1 MEQADDQA
9 REIAELRDRL
19 SRLSQA
25 SLRINE
31 SLDFDTVLQGVL
43 DSACSL
49 TGARYGVITLLGESG
64 RIQDFLY
71 SGLTPEE
78 SRRFAEFPNGML
90 FFEYLS
96 SISEPLRLRDFHSY
110 VRELGLPEFHPPM
123 AVSSPL
129 PFLAAPIRHLGESV
143 GAFYVGEKELEFTPE
158 DEETLVMFA
167 SQAALVI
174 ANARRHREEQR
185 TRADL
190 ETLVN
195 TTPVGVMVFDAG
207 TGEVRS
213 INREARR
220 IVSDLCA
227 PDGTAEQL
235 LEVLTFRRADGREVS
250 LVEFPLTQGLRTGET
265 VRAEEIV
272 LQSPGGRS
280 VTTLVNATPIFLEEG
295 EVESV
300 VVTIQDMTPM
310 EELERLR
317 AEFLGMVSHELRTP
331 LASIKGSAATLTEAA
346 SDLDPAEMLQFFRI
360 IGEQADHMRDLIGDL
375 LDVARIETGELSV
388 APVPAD
394 VASLVDEARSR
405 FQSGGGRN
413 NLRID
418 LSPELPLVMAD
429 GRRVVQVLSNLL
441 SNAARHSHEA
451 SAIGVSAVR
460 EGYHVAVSVTDEGRG
475 IAAERL
481 PHLFRKFSRIDGE
494 DRRRDIAG
502 SGLGLAICKGIV
514 EAHGGRI
521 RAESDGLGLGARFT
535 FTIPVAGD
543 AVAGVPRLSARSGRA
558 EKERTRILTV
568 DDDPQTLRHVRDAL
582 TNAGY
587 TPVVTGDP
595 EEALSLV
602 EANDPHLVLLDLMLP
617 GTDGIELMRGILDMA
632 DVPVIFLS
640 AYGQEE
646 TIARAFEN
654 GADDY
659 VVKPFSPTELVA
671 RIKAAL
677 RKREAPEWAEPSE
690 PYVFGDLTVDYAERR
705 VTLAG
710 RPVQLTAIEYGLLF
724 ELSANAGRVMTYD
737 RLLRRVWGLRRSG
750 DSRRVRTAAKQ
761 LRRKLGDDANNPTYI
776 LNEPR
781 VGYRMEKGEEQEG
794 DDTRPVLP
802 SRRSSG
808 DNTGCTGLADD
819 DGNGRASNPGGPE
832 ARGA

>member
-1 MEQADDQA
+1 MKQADDQA

-31 SLDFDTVLQGVL
+31 TIDFDTVLQGVL

-49 TGARYGVITLLGESG
+49 TGARYGVITLLDEPGQV
-64 RIQDFLY
+64 QDFVT
-71 SGLTPEE
+71 SGLTAEE
-78 SRRFAEFPNGML
+78 HRRFTDLPEGMM
-90 FFEYLS
+90 FFQYLS
-96 SISEPLRLRDFHSY
+96 NIREPLRLRDFHSY
-110 VRELGLPEFHPPM
+110 VQSLGLPEFQPPM

-143 GAFYVGEKELEFTPE
+143 GAIYVGEKDVEFTPE

-185 TRADL
+185 ARAGL

-195 TTPVGVMVFDAG
+195 TAPVGVLVFDAK
-207 TGEVRS
+207 TGGVTS
-213 INREARR
+213 VNREARR
-220 IVSDLCA
+220 IVSGLHM
-227 PDGTAEQL
+227 PGGSAEQL
-235 LEVLTFRRADGREVS
+235 LDILTFRRADGREVS
-250 LVEFPLTQGLRTGET
+250 LEEFPLAQALSTGET

-272 LQSPGGRS
+272 LQAPGGGS
-280 VTTLVNATPIFLEEG
+280 VTTLVNATPIRSEQG
-295 EVESV
+295 EVVSV
-300 VVTIQDMTPM
+300 VVTLQDMTPL
-310 EELERLR
+310 EDLERLR

-331 LASIKGSAATLTEAA
+331 LAAIKGSAATLTEAA

-360 IGEQADHMRDLIGDL
+360 IGEQADHMQGLIGDL
-375 LDVARIETGELSV
+375 LDVARIETGGLSV
-388 APVPAD
+388 APAPAD
-394 VASLVDEARSR
+394 LATLVDEARSR
-405 FQSGGGRN
+405 FQSGGGRS

-418 LSPELPLVMAD
+418 LSPQLPLVMAD
-429 GRRVVQVLSNLL
+429 GRRIVQVLNNLL
-441 SNAARHSHEA
+441 SNAAWNSHEA

-460 EGYHVAVSVTDEGRG
+460 EGYHVAVSVADEGRG

-481 PHLFRKFSRIDGE
+481 PHLFRKFSRLEGE
-494 DRRRDIAG
+494 DRRRETGG
-502 SGLGLAICKGIV
+502 SGLGLAICRGIV

-521 RAESDGLGLGARFT
+521 RAESDGLGLGSRFT
-535 FTIPVAGD
+535 FTVPVAQD
-543 AVAGVPRLSARSGRA
+543 AGIGAANLAVRSRRS
-558 EKERTRILTV
+558 ERERERVLCV
-568 DDDPQTLRHVRDAL
+568 DDDPQTLRYVRDAL

-587 TPVVTGDP
+587 APTVTGDP

-602 EANDPHLVLLDLMLP
+602 KANDPYLVLLDLMLP
-617 GTDGIELMRGILDMA
+617 GTDGIELMGDIRQIA

-659 VVKPFSPTELVA
+659 VVKPFSPMELVA
-671 RIKAAL
+671 RIRAAL
-677 RKREAPEWAEPSE
+677 HRREAPEWAEPSE
-690 PYVFGDLTVDYAERR
+690 PFVLGELTIDYAGRR
-705 VTLAG
+705 VSVAG
-710 RPVQLTAIEYGLLF
+710 RPAALTAIEYGLLF

-737 RLLRRVWGLRRSG
+737 RLLQRVWGLRRSG

-776 LNEPR
+776 LNEPS
-781 VGYRMEKGEEQEG
+781 VGYRMPKGEELGQEEG
-794 DDTRPVLP
+794 
-802 SRRSSG
+802 
-808 DNTGCTGLADD
+808 
-819 DGNGRASNPGGPE
+819 
-832 ARGA
+832 